1 MNKFIFMDVD
11 GVLNNLATLRATQE
25 CFGLDPKCLL
35 LLKDI
40 VDKTG
45 AKIVLSSTWRCFR
58 DGKVALRRAL
68 RINGIPDI
76 IGCTD
81 DLNDRSNGA
90 WVSGNHVDRKD
101 EILKWIKDNK
111 VDQIN
116 DRIAILDDEPDA
128 CLVPKWFFRTFFEEG
143 LTRETADDIITHLN
157 S

>member
-1 MNKFIFMDVD
+1 MNKFIFLDID
-11 GVLNNLATLRATQE
+11 GVLNNLATLRATRDG
-25 CFGLDPKCLL
+25 FGLDPKCLL

-45 AKIVLSSTWRCFR
+45 AKIVLSSTWRCFEKGR
-58 DGKVALRRAL
+58 VALRRAL

-76 IGCTD
+76 IGCTE
-81 DLNDRSNGA
+81 DLRT
-90 WVSGNHVDRKD
+90 DRKD
-101 EILKWIKDNK
+101 EILKWIKDKK

-128 CLVPKWFFRTFFEEG
+128 CLVPKWFFRTSFEGDG
-143 LTRETADDIITHLN
+143 LTREIADDIITHLN